1 MTSYDLF
8 IKGIHPDSL
17 DEAEHIKKKASQH
30 FKIDVNQLELLWN
43 APSGFC
49 IRRSINQEEA
59 NQIQNTLTL
68 AGLICLKI
76 PSLSLIEKTE
86 STEDFTCPY
95 CKIKIKLDNDDQEP
109 LQCPECSGIIAK
121 YAETQERIEIRN
133 RLINS
138 KAFRDRAQ
146 LQLSKSEA
154 ERIRKQTIEDEIK
167 QELFGV
173 QKIRSNTNL
182 LIAGSAAI
190 LITLAATYL
199 LIIKEDKKT
208 DATTVLPAD
217 TSAAIA
223 LSGEAPPQTYASG
236 GPVGAQTTL
245 QDTHDKANKVLGAF
259 GLDADKIGKNA
270 GNATA
275 PIKLVSN
282 SSNGDAL
289 IAIAKTNAPESDFIA
304 VTIALLHDSENNQEW
319 DLFLN
324 QHITSFLEREKIE
337 EAYKVAQ
344 YIVDTETYIHTMGL
358 LLAHAQQINQ
368 GKQLNDIEVAIG
380 NRINSL
386 PISNQV
392 EYLAQA
398 GFDQLRI
405 SKKDELLNRSET
417 VWKQIPNSDDQLKA
431 ALKIAVYNFKS
442 GNIKTANNYFSLA
455 HKLLEKNKSPDQQ
468 VNARAALC
476 RAYYDVN
483 ESDNASKWLA
493 STETFLQEVTL
504 ATLKELIGSYAYT
517 NQWQTTTL
525 QNIAIEKQ
533 SELLYVAVQVSLKN
547 NALNNALNFNKNI
560 QDPIYNV
567 LASGLIASYDP
578 SNASSTLDI
587 AEKQLHTIS
596 CQAIK
601 PLLQVAFQEITVEW
615 VIHKKLLS

>member
-468 VNARAALC
+468 VSARAALC